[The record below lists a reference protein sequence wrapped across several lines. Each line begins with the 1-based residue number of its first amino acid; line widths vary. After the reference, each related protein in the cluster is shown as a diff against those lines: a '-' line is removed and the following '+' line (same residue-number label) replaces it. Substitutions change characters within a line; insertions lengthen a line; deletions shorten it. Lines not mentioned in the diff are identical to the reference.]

1 MDRRIELLREL
12 QGDATQAAFAKTIGV
27 SQQYMSAIY
36 TGRRKPSVV
45 VVPGLLRAY
54 PDRRGEIIATWYA
67 EIMAETSQ
75 EPWSEDEWVME
86 LKAIVDAPVPSGPAG
101 ERDGTPTAP

>member
-1 MDRRIELLREL
+1 MDRRVELLREL
-12 QGDATQAAFAKTIGV
+12 QGDATQIAFAKVIGV

-45 VVPGLLRAY
+45 VVPGLLRAF
-54 PDRRGEIIATWYA
+54 PHRRGEIIATWYS

-75 EPWSEDEWVME
+75 EPWSEDEWLDA
-86 LKAIVDAPVPSGPAG
+86 LKAIIDAPVPSEPAG
-101 ERDGTPTAP
+101 EQT